1 MTTLADRD
9 GPINDPNDS
18 RPLILITNDDGV
30 HEPGIKALAAAVEDL
45 GEVVVIA
52 PDRNCSGMSHKISL
66 LHPLRGIE
74 IKPGW
79 WQVDGSPADCVYLGI
94 HQLLSRRPAL
104 VLSGVNAG
112 PNLSFDVHYS
122 GTVGAA
128 MEGTLLG
135 VPAIAASL
143 TNPRNGSFELAAKFT
158 AGLAARVLKEGLP
171 DNTTLNV
178 NVPGGRP
185 ERYQVT
191 FLGHRLFRHSVHRRD
206 DPRGAPYYW
215 IGGEPS
221 TPEDMPGSDCNAVAD
236 GLISVT
242 PLSADMT
249 NTRAFTQHLA
259 DFEVQGVERVDSM
272 APTQELKILRP
283 R

>member
-1 MTTLADRD
+1 MSTLADRD
-9 GPINDPNDS
+9 GPIDDPKDT
-18 RPLILITNDDGV
+18 RPLVLITNDDGV
-30 HEPGIKALAAAVEDL
+30 HEPGIKALAAAVEPFA
-45 GEVVVIA
+45 EVVVIA

-94 HQLLSRRPAL
+94 HELLSRRPAL

-135 VPAIAASL
+135 VPSIAASL
-143 TNPRNGSFELAAKFT
+143 TNPRSGSFEHAANFV
-158 AGLAARVLKEGLP
+158 AGLARRILKEGLP
-171 DNTTLNV
+171 NNTTLNV

-185 ERYQVT
+185 ERYQLTYV
-191 FLGHRLFRHSVHRRD
+191 GHRLFRHSVHRRD
-206 DPRGAPYYW
+206 DPRGAPYFW
-215 IGGEPS
+215 IGGELS
-221 TPEDMPGSDCNAVAD
+221 EHEDMPGSDCNAVAD
-236 GLISVT
+236 GIISVT
-242 PLSADMT
+242 PLTVDLT
-249 NTRAFTQHLA
+249 NRRALNEHLVDLDVDGMQRVETQDTGSEL
-259 DFEVQGVERVDSM
+259 EVLG
-272 APTQELKILRP
+272 P